1 MAMKRKISLILS
13 LLIAFS
19 VILPVQGAGSADYA
33 FEITVSDS
41 SPEVGDTVRVELTL
55 KHTDN
60 EAFNI
65 CAMQNYVNFDTDSFE
80 YVEDSLDCAD
90 EFSATAQNGRVFV
103 NCYGKDMDIES
114 GSVSVMTFE
123 LKVLKAGERSITSNG
138 TELFD
143 EDLTSYDF
151 ETRDVTVEAVEGN
164 TGDDGDDPNPP
175 DDPQPSEPT
184 PETRYYID
192 ITGSVKGG
200 DVDVSKTR
208 AKKGTEIT
216 IFTDPDEG
224 YELRYVMVLDED
236 GDEVRVR
243 EEDDGIFTFRM
254 PESDVRIRVSFK
266 KIGSTDDEDEDE
278 TDEPVVPVD
287 PPVHICHAEAF
298 TDVNTSLWYHE
309 AIDFAVE
316 NELMNGVSDTL
327 FVPNGTTTRA
337 MLATVLW
344 RMAGSPKSDAE
355 MLFTDVLPGT
365 WYYDAIR
372 WASASGVVNGIGGG
386 LFAPDM
392 AITREQLATMIYR
405 YEKANG
411 GGFEEGWTYTLG
423 FTDASSVSSW
433 AYEALSWCHK
443 NKIVNGMGDNL
454 LLPLG
459 NATRAQTAQMLM
471 NYLSLE

>member
-1 MAMKRKISLILS
+1 MKRTVS
-13 LLIAFS
+13 LLITFFLAFS
-19 VILPVQGAGSADYA
+19 VILPVQAAGSADYA
-33 FEITVSDS
+33 FEVTVSDS
-41 SPEVGDTVRVELTL
+41 SPEVGDTVRVKLTL
-55 KHTDN
+55 KSTDN

-80 YVEDSLDCAD
+80 YVEDSLSCAD

-114 GSVSVMTFE
+114 GSVTVMTFE
-123 LKVLKAGERSITSNG
+123 LKVLKAGDSSITSDG
-138 TELFD
+138 TEFFD

-151 ETRDVTVEAVEGN
+151 ETRDVTVEAVVEGSG
-164 TGDDGDDPNPP
+164 GDGGDGDDE
-175 DDPQPSEPT
+175 DDEPSSPA
-184 PETRYYID
+184 PEQRYEIEVPR
-192 ITGSVKGG
+192 SVKGG
-200 DVDVSKTR
+200 DIDVSKTK

-243 EEDDGIFTFRM
+243 DEDDGIFTFRM

-266 KIGSTDDEDEDE
+266 KIGSTDEDEDE
-278 TDEPVVPVD
+278 TEEPVTPVE
-287 PPVHICHAEAF
+287 PPVHVCYAEAF

-316 NELMNGVSDTL
+316 NKLMNGVSDTL

-344 RMAGSPKSDAE
+344 RMAGSPKSDAQ
-355 MLFTDVLPGT
+355 MMFSDVKPGD

-372 WASASGVVNGIGGG
+372 WAAASGVVNGIGGG
-386 LFAPDM
+386 LFAPDL

-459 NATRAQTAQMLM
+459 NATRTQTAQMLM
-471 NYLSLE
+471 NYLNLE